1 MRRDGTHKRL
11 LVGNPNVDH
20 PDFDPDG
27 SHIAF
32 HRLSKC
38 ISHGC
43 DDDVILMRSDGRRK
57 RLITEIGQEPV
68 FSPNGH
74 RIAWEW
80 VLCDILTETCE
91 NKLVTVDRDRTDGQ
105 VVTVDPTS
113 DPSWQ
118 PIPQP

>member
-11 LVGNPNVDH
+11 LAANPNSDS

-27 SHIAF
+27 SHIVF
-32 HRLSKC
+32 HRLEC

-43 DDDVILMRSDGRRK
+43 DDFLILMRSNGRRK
-57 RLITEIGQEPV
+57 RVLSGIGQEPV

-74 RIAWEW
+74 RIASVW
-80 VLCDILTETCE
+80 VSCDILTETC
-91 NKLVTVDRDRTDGQ
+91 NSKLVTVDRDQTDGR
-105 VVTVDPTS
+105 VVKDSIRSPL
-113 DPSWQ
+113 SWQ